1 MVMTAALRFNAKP
14 KIGLSF
20 LEESKLIY
28 ADVSVPAD
36 RPKSLARFLKNC
48 GRLDKRVLG
57 DFISRPEQIEVL
69 RAFIS
74 LFDFK
79 GVSILQQPRSL
90 VLTQV
95 ASISEAYS

>member
-1 MVMTAALRFNAKP
+1 MTAASRFNAKP
-14 KIGLSF
+14 KVGLSF
-20 LEESKLIY
+20 LEENKLIY
-28 ADVSVPAD
+28 ADVSDPAD

-57 DFISRPEQIEVL
+57 DFISRPEETEVL

-79 GVSILQQPRSL
+79 DVSMIICSTYL
-90 VLTQV
+90 V
-95 ASISEAYS
+95 E

>member
-1 MVMTAALRFNAKP
+1 MVMTAASRFNAKP
-14 KIGLSF
+14 KVGLSF

-28 ADVSVPAD
+28 ADVSSPAD
-36 RPKSLARFLKNC
+36 RPKSLAKFLKDC

-57 DFISRPEQIEVL
+57 DFISRPEQTEVL

-79 GVSILQQPRSL
+79 DVSMLQSTNSLILTHIASPRDL
-90 VLTQV
+90 
-95 ASISEAYS
+95 